1 MRSFLLTTH
10 LTYVSAR
17 IVSETREG
25 RLIKGLKW
33 VSARKTEKGYVQKMP
48 WDED

>member
-25 RLIKGLKW
+25 RLIKGLKR
-33 VSARKTEKGYVQKMP
+33 VKTKKGYVQKMP